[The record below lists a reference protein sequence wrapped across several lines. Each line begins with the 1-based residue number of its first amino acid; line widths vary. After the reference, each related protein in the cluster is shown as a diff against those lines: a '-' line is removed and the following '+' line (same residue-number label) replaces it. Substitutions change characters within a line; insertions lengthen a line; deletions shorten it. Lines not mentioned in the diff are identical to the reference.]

1 VAKFVA
7 DGLTLIPERGIT
19 PDEIHLSGDS
29 CQLARNRGWAVAG
42 PGTERKTKH
51 ESGIFP
57 RCFRVFAAILPL
69 VSTYSLAGAQS
80 ETDVRD
86 RIQASGHSESEVRQR
101 IQDSGLTPEQVRR
114 KLRDAGYSP
123 EALDPY
129 LRESSVA
136 RPKRLP
142 VSQSIAPESVSY
154 ADTTGDSTRVPGPKW
169 ALARGIAQEPESL
182 PEFTKEIMKRVPA
195 AQPVF
200 PFGYEIFRYAPST
213 FEPLGSGPVDP
224 EYPIG
229 PGDELVI
236 SVWGDNQYTYT
247 SLVTR
252 EATISVP
259 DIGQVVVNGLTLAQA
274 RRLVTDRFSTVYS
287 GIHARRPTTFVDVT
301 LGKLRTNQVFILGDV
316 VRPGGYTI
324 SSVSTVLNALYNA
337 GGPTPRGSMRD
348 VRIIRHNDL
357 YRRVD
362 LYGYILTGNRTED
375 VRLQS
380 GDIIFVPPIG
390 KTIAVLGEV
399 HRPAIY
405 EVKAGER
412 FHELLRLSGGVLA
425 TALLDRMQIDRIV
438 PFTERDSLRGSD
450 RVALDMP
457 LRAILA
463 DSTQD
468 PELLD
473 RDIIQVFRI
482 GDVRKNTVS
491 ISGSVIRHPGT
502 FQITP
507 GMHVSDLVQAAG
519 GYTPDTYLDRAV
531 LVRTAPDLS
540 QSIRRFNIGKAAAK
554 DPEQDLPLTE
564 LDAVYVASV
573 WDIRDRHVVE
583 ITGNVRK
590 PGTYDYLNGMTIM
603 DLIFASG
610 GLKESASKQ
619 EAEVSRVDS
628 MAIATTK
635 GARIYHVPI
644 SQDYGIHSQD
654 TSFVLKEYDEI
665 FVREMPDWQLQR
677 NVSITGEVKYPGVY
691 SLKSKDERL
700 SSLITRAGGL
710 KPTAYPRAATF
721 TRFKGNAGRLAVD
734 VESVAKKHKHRNDLA
749 LEDGDMIDI
758 PKEPKTVK
766 VTGEVGS
773 PASVLYEGGR
783 SIGYYVDQA
792 GGYTE
797 NSDRK
802 RVRFVLPNGRV
813 KTAKKFWFDPNPGPG
828 AVVVVPAKPP
838 SQNKDTLKGVAT
850 IVGIISGAA
859 TTIFLAHAA
868 TK

>member
-1 VAKFVA
+1 MMVDK
-7 DGLTLIPERGIT
+7 GLG
-19 PDEIHLSGDS
+19 
-29 CQLARNRGWAVAG
+29 AAV
-42 PGTERKTKH
+42 PGTERTTKQ
-51 ESGIFP
+51 ESSILP
-57 RCFRVFAAILPL
+57 RFFRVVLAILPL
-69 VSTYSLAGAQS
+69 FWLSSSVSAQS
-80 ETDVRD
+80 ESDVRN
-86 RIQASGHSESEVRQR
+86 RLQASGHSESEVRQK

-114 KLRDAGYSP
+114 KLQDAGYNP
-123 EALDPY
+123 DALDPY
-129 LRESSVA
+129 LPGAAEA
-136 RPKRLP
+136 KPTPPP
-142 VSQSIAPESVSY
+142 VSPPNAQESGLE
-154 ADTTGDSTRVPGPKW
+154 ADSTSPAAP
-169 ALARGIAQEPESL
+169 AQAPPLVAVREPQNL

-195 AQPVF
+195 ADPVL

-213 FEPLGSGPVDP
+213 FEPLATGPVDP
-224 EYPIG
+224 DYPIG
-229 PGDELVI
+229 PGDEIVV
-236 SVWGDNQYTYT
+236 SVWGDNQYTYN
-247 SLVTR
+247 SVVTR

-274 RRLVTDRFSTVYS
+274 KRLITDRFSTVYS
-287 GIHARRPTTFVDVT
+287 GIRARRPTTFVDVT

-316 VRPGGYTI
+316 TRPGGYTI

-337 GGPTPRGSMRD
+337 GGPTSRGSMRD
-348 VRIIRHNDL
+348 VRIIRRNQVF
-357 YRRVD
+357 RRVD
-362 LYGYILTGNRTED
+362 LYGYILTGSREED
-375 VRLQS
+375 IRLQS
-380 GDIIFVPPIG
+380 GDVVFVPPIG
-390 KTIAVLGEV
+390 KTIAILGEV

-438 PFTERDSLRGSD
+438 PFTVRDSLPGRD

-473 RDIIQVFRI
+473 RDIIQIFRI
-482 GDVRKNTVS
+482 GDIRKNTVS
-491 ISGSVIRHPGT
+491 ISGPVIRHPGT
-502 FQITP
+502 FQIKP

-554 DPEQDLPLTE
+554 DPEQDLELTE
-564 LDAVYVASV
+564 LDAIYVASV
-573 WDIRDRHVVE
+573 WDIRDRHSVQ

-590 PGTYDYLNGMTIM
+590 PGRYDYLDGMTIM

-610 GLKESASKQ
+610 GLKESAAKL

-628 MAIATTK
+628 TAMATTK
-635 GARIYHVPI
+635 GARIYRVPI
-644 SQDYGIHSQD
+644 TEDYGIHSQD
-654 TSFVLKEYDEI
+654 TSFVLQKFDEV
-665 FVREMPDWQLQR
+665 FVREIPDWQLQR
-677 NVSITGEVKYPGVY
+677 NVTITGEVKYPGVY

-700 SSLITRAGGL
+700 SSVLARAGGL

-721 TRFKGNAGRLAVD
+721 SRSKGNAGRLAVD
-734 VESVAKKHKHRNDLA
+734 VESVAKKHKRRHDLS
-749 LEDGDMIDI
+749 LEDGDVVDI
-758 PKEPKTVK
+758 PKEPRTVK
-766 VTGEVGS
+766 VVGEVGS

-797 NSDRK
+797 TSDRR
-802 RVRFVLPNGRV
+802 RVRFVLPNGKVR
-813 KTAKKFWFDPNPGPG
+813 TAKKFWFDPSPEPG
-828 AVVVVPAKPP
+828 AVVIVPTKPP
-838 SQNKDTLKGVAT
+838 GQKKETLKDIAT
-850 IVGIISGAA
+850 IVGIVSGAA
-859 TTIFLAHAA
+859 TTVFLAHEA